1 MVTNHTCGLI
11 DNIILDFLSQFSIGG
26 GGVIFNFSVRYE
38 EYIYIYIYI
47 YINKI
52 INFKGVST
60 LSFLLVFISNTR
72 NILLS

>member
-26 GGVIFNFSVRYE
+26 GGVIFNFRVRYE
-38 EYIYIYIYI
+38 EYIYI

>member
-11 DNIILDFLSQFSIGG
+11 DNIIMDFLSQFSIGG
-26 GGVIFNFSVRYE
+26 GGVIFNFRVRYE
-38 EYIYIYIYI
+38 EYIYI

-52 INFKGVST
+52 INFKGVSS